1 MYTCVLRLRASV
13 RAVLQAKAFDTPV
26 SCVVYLRVVLPLL
39 LRVGLGDLKGFGLK
53 GFG

>member
-1 MYTCVLRLRASV
+1 MCLRLRASV

-26 SCVVYLRVVLPLL
+26 LCVVYLRVLLLL
-39 LRVGLGDLKGFGLK
+39 LRIVLGDLKGLGLK